1 MLGRSGRSA
10 WFASPGFCGG
20 GGGGVSNAWLGRL
33 LFDARLLLQL
43 VRLLLLLDARLRL
56 LLVRLLLLLDA
67 RLRLQRGSS
76 GVGLLLHAGLLL
88 LLDACLL
95 LLRCCSCSSEGSVFI
110 APMRTLSSRCC
121 FNF

>member
-1 MLGRSGRSA
+1 MLWRSGRSA
-10 WFASPGFCGG
+10 WSASPGSCGG
-20 GGGGVSNAWLGRL
+20 GGGGVSTAWLGRL
-33 LFDARLLLQL
+33 LFDGRLLLRL

-56 LLVRLLLLLDA
+56 RLVRLLLLLDA
-67 RLRLQRGSS
+67 RLRFRRGSS

-95 LLRCCSCSSEGSVFI
+95 LLRCCSCSSGGSVFI
-110 APMRTLSSRCC
+110 APMRTLSSPCC